1 MCINV
6 LYSLVQVEE
15 IFMFISNLLIF
26 VHSDYKCYK
35 IMCINV
41 LYSLVQV
48 EEIFMFIFMFI
59 FNLLKLVFRF

>member
-6 LYSLVQVEE
+6 FYSLVQVEE

-35 IMCINV
+35 ILCINV
-41 LYSLVQV
+41 LYSLVQL
-48 EEIFMFIFMFI
+48 EEIFML
-59 FNLLKLVFRF
+59 NLKYLNCIIYITL